1 MSSLPTSMEEEPQC
15 VLQLF
20 LLDATWLK
28 NKIKRFA
35 IKCENRTCRRERVKL
50 ESRNKVLIEIKG
62 ESRIG
67 QREKT
72 EFEITVRIAKK
83 WFESKGGRKSNRD
96 WSY

>member
-20 LLDATWLK
+20 LSSATWLK
-28 NKIKRFA
+28 NQIKSFV
-35 IKCENRTCRRERVKL
+35 IKCESRTCRRERVKL
-50 ESRNKVLIEIKG
+50 ENRNRVLVEIKG

-72 EFEITVRIAKK
+72 ISEITVRIAK
-83 WFESKGGRKSNRD
+83 R
-96 WSY
+96 